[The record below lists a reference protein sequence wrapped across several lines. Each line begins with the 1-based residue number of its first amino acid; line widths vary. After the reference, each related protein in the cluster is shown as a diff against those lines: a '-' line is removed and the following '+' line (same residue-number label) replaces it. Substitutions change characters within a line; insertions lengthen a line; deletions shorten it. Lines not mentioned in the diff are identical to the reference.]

1 MPNPALNPS
10 QIMTIGANVTAIFV
24 VPKGWIKNRRI
35 RMAHVVPTIVGLVI
49 SGLTT
54 LSPWTAPRTDWAG
67 WSQSQYRLEL
77 RGAMYHTTN
86 PPRSGAQM

>member
-67 WSQSQYRLEL
+67 WSQSQSSGVKR
-77 RGAMYHTTN
+77 AMYHTTN
-86 PPRSGAQM
+86 PPRNGAQI

>member
-1 MPNPALNPS
+1 
-10 QIMTIGANVTAIFV
+10 
-24 VPKGWIKNRRI
+24 
-35 RMAHVVPTIVGLVI
+35 MAHVVPTIVGLVI

-86 PPRSGAQM
+86 PFEEWSPNVTQLLRLFKICRDPRLLTWC

>member
-10 QIMTIGANVTAIFV
+10 QTMTIGANVTAIFV

-54 LSPWTAPRTDWAG
+54 LSP
-67 WSQSQYRLEL
+67 
-77 RGAMYHTTN
+77 
-86 PPRSGAQM
+86 